1 MTSKWRHILKN
12 LLWIWIQDLKITPCA
27 KFGLDQVLILKIIQ
41 VSLFFQPKKT
51 WHTGNKRLLWQHLTT
66 KVIDKIREM
75 SIKGVKLKSESFFPI
90 SPGVLELWRKSLGGG
105 GGEDSA
111 LPQVQ
116 IGLKC
121 KWNVFFYCWI
131 WKSSKSR
138 KITVY
143 RFLISLLVLEL

>member
-27 KFGLDQVLILKIIQ
+27 KFELDQVLILKIIQ

-66 KVIDKIREM
+66 KVIDKIRKM

-105 GGEDSA
+105 GGFRPPTGSDRVK
-111 LPQVQ
+111 VQ
-116 IGLKC
+116 MKC
-121 KWNVFFYCWI
+121 FFYCWI

-143 RFLISLLVLEL
+143 RFLISLLVPEL